1 MDKSQT
7 SSDIREEPLKT
18 FRLWSF
24 DNVLFALLVAAL
36 AVYFLRLVPGR
47 TGDFILIALAVGATL
62 SVIASALKSLKEK
75 KIGIDLLAGVALIF
89 SLLAKEWASA
99 AFINLMLTSARIL
112 QVYTEAGS
120 RRAIKNLLKL
130 KPQKARLRVGDKIIS
145 AGAKEI
151 KKGDMVVVELGER
164 IPVDGIVEEGEAAVD
179 QSSFTGESLPVDKK
193 VGDRVFSSTI
203 IASGNLAIKAE
214 KIGKETAFE
223 KIVEL
228 VEYAA
233 AHKPEISTIVEK
245 FATWYVL
252 AMLAGSAVLYLASH
266 NLALVLAV
274 ALVVCAD
281 DIAIAIPLA
290 FMAAIGHAAR
300 RGVIIKGSDFL
311 EGLNR
316 VGVAIVDKT
325 GTLTRGKLKVENL
338 FVFNDLKESD
348 VLAWA
353 GSISLLSSHPS
364 AKAIKEYAM
373 ERRADSKEPEKFEE
387 QSGKGA
393 RAFLGGEMIASGK
406 LSFLQELGI
415 KTTEHELRDVEREKD
430 LGLSTTLISHG
441 GKLAGFFTLA
451 DEVRPDVKDVL
462 SELKKL
468 GVGRI
473 IMLTGDNE
481 KIAAKIAKK
490 VGITEYHANLLPEGK
505 LEYLKK
511 FSDKKY
517 KVMAIG
523 DGVNDAALLNA
534 ADIGIAMGGI
544 GADATIESGDI
555 VLMQDDLSRVP
566 ETIRLARF
574 TKRVVVQNVAIWAL
588 TNGFG
593 LFMVFSG
600 IIPAIILPTAA
611 AAYNF
616 FTDFVPITNSIRLFR
631 LHLKKHQKQNYAK
644 FFSK

>member
-1 MDKSQT
+1 MDKPPPNQSQ
-7 SSDIREEPLKT
+7 T

-24 DNVLFALLVAAL
+24 DNALFVLLTAAL
-36 AVYFLRLVPGR
+36 VVYFLRLVPGR
-47 TGDFILIALAVGATL
+47 TGDFFLIALAVGATL
-62 SVIASALKSLKEK
+62 PVIASALKSLKEK
-75 KIGIDLLAGVALIF
+75 KIGIDLLAGVALVF

-112 QVYTEAGS
+112 QDYTEGGS

-145 AGAKEI
+145 AGVKEI
-151 KKGDMVVVELGER
+151 KKGDIVVVELGES
-164 IPVDGIVEEGEAAVD
+164 IPVDGTVEEGEAAVD

-193 VGDRVFSSTI
+193 TGDRVFSSTI
-203 IASGNLAIKAE
+203 VASGSLVIKAE

-233 AHKPEISTIVEK
+233 AHKPKISTIVEK

-252 AMLAGSAVLYLASH
+252 AMLAGSAILYLTSH

-281 DIAIAIPLA
+281 DIAVAIPLA
-290 FMAAIGHAAR
+290 FIAAIGHAAR

-316 VGVAIVDKT
+316 VGIAIVDKT
-325 GTLTRGKLKVENL
+325 GTLTRGRLKVENL

-348 VLAWA
+348 VLTWA
-353 GSISLLSSHPS
+353 GSLSLLSSHPS

-373 ERRADSKEPEKFEE
+373 ERRADLKEPEKFEE

-393 RAFLGGEMIASGK
+393 RAFLKGEAVVSGK
-406 LSFLQELGI
+406 LSFLQELGV
-415 KTTEHELRDVEREKD
+415 KVTEHELRDIEREND
-430 LGLSTTLISHG
+430 LGLSATLISHG

-451 DEVRPDVKDVL
+451 DEVRPDIKDIL

-468 GVGRI
+468 GVRRI

-481 KIAAKIAKK
+481 KIAARVARK
-490 VGITEYHANLLPEGK
+490 VGITEYHANLLPEDK
-505 LEYLKK
+505 LKYLKK
-511 FSDKKY
+511 FSGEKY

-574 TKRVVVQNVAIWAL
+574 TRRVAVQNVATWAL

-616 FTDFVPITNSIRLFR
+616 FTDFIPITNSIRLFR
-631 LHLKKHQKQNYAK
+631 LHIQKHQKQN
-644 FFSK
+644 